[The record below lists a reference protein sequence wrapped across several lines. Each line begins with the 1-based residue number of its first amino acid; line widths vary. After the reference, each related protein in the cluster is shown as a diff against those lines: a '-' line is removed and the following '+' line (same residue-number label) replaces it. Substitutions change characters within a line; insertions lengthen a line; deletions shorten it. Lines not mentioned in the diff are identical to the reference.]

1 MIKHGEI
8 LRCKHG
14 NDLQNQGSAI
24 VNRVEYLQWFMFMSR
39 FDFYFVPSAKMGRN
53 VTPNFFFFFFV
64 FTAPD
69 PSNHTCYFRFYF
81 PLFFLIMGM
90 GQNVRILHEGYLMF
104 CDMQFVLLFLTLVQ
118 PVLFFFFLS
127 LLFLM

>member
-39 FDFYFVPSAKMGRN
+39 FDLYFFPSAKMGGN
-53 VTPNFFFFFFV
+53 VTPNFFFF
-64 FTAPD
+64 
-69 PSNHTCYFRFYF
+69 RFHCSGSF
-81 PLFFLIMGM
+81 QPHVLLSFLFSTFLSDMGM

-104 CDMQFVLLFLTLVQ
+104 CDMKFVLLLLTLVQ
-118 PVLFFFFLS
+118 PVLFFFFFS